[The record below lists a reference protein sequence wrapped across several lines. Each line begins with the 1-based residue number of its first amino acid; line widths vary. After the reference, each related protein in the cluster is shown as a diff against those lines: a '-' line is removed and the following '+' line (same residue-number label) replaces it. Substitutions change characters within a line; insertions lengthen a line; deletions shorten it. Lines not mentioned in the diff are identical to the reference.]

1 MSLYVAERA
10 PAPVEP
16 VPAVAPWLTVEYLL
30 WGALLLLGFLWRAIG
45 LTAVPLNPEESAA
58 AFAAWNSAASAGV
71 SGIDQPVSALLYGLQ
86 WLTFFLIGAG
96 DGAARLWPLIA
107 GSLMPLLAWGW
118 RDWLGRRGALIF
130 GLLLAVDPWLTA
142 LSRSGD
148 GAILAWLLGL
158 ALVTALHRFRRA
170 PANAAGGWRILALAS
185 AGLLPAAGPPAW
197 SVLLLAMLFVWLARQ
212 SYERPLTFERR
223 DGLVLLFWLG
233 LGATGLV
240 LRLEAIAAVSES
252 LNRWVAGFSG
262 EAHFPIGWPWL
273 RLLVDQ
279 PLLALFGGGVFVTG
293 AVQALLGRLDR
304 RFLFLW
310 PLLAAGAVLLL
321 LPGRSPQML
330 PALALPLMVAVALA
344 VEWLLERPSESATE
358 GGLSGRER
366 SIALAVQ
373 AVLLVVF
380 AIWVAIT
387 GECRSVTESAC
398 SGSHF
403 WVGPSIVALAAL
415 GWAILGYYYGFAV
428 AGRQAGLFYGAMLF
442 LMTVRSSGQLNHRH
456 DFMRPDGFWPAVAVE
471 DLRLLAHDVEELGA
485 QRRGD
490 RYEMPIQVVT
500 PLGPDPQIGW
510 YLRNQRR
517 LAWVPAPDTAGG
529 AGGVAPLIIAMTPA
543 TGDELLAPGYIGADY
558 KLRYEWLPSLLPVAP
573 AAENAIS
580 ATDDL
585 RWREWLRPVLLW
597 ILYREVSQPPATVA
611 VTLWA
616 ERLSD

>member
-1 MSLYVAERA
+1 
-10 PAPVEP
+10 
-16 VPAVAPWLTVEYLL
+16 
-30 WGALLLLGFLWRAIG
+30 
-45 LTAVPLNPEESAA
+45 
-58 AFAAWNSAASAGV
+58 
-71 SGIDQPVSALLYGLQ
+71 
-86 WLTFFLIGAG
+86 
-96 DGAARLWPLIA
+96 
-107 GSLMPLLAWGW
+107 MPLLAWGW
-118 RDWLGRRGALIF
+118 RDRLGRRGALVLA
-130 GLLLAVDPWLTA
+130 LLLAVDPWLTA

-158 ALVTALHRFRRA
+158 ALVTALHRLRQAPARA
-170 PANAAGGWRILALAS
+170 PGGWRILALAA

-197 SVLLLAMLFVWLARQ
+197 SVLLLAMLFAWLTRHRD
-212 SYERPLTFERR
+212 ERPLPFERR

-233 LGATGLV
+233 LGATGLA
-240 LRLEAIAAVSES
+240 LRPEAIAAVSES

-262 EAHFPIGWPWL
+262 AALFPLGWPWL

-279 PLLALFGGGVFVTG
+279 PLLAIFGGGVLVTTS
-293 AVQALLGRLDR
+293 VQALLGRPDR
-304 RFLFLW
+304 RFLLLW
-310 PLLAAGAVLLL
+310 LLFAAGVIFLL

-330 PALALPLMVAVALA
+330 PALALPLMAAVALT
-344 VEWLLERPSESATE
+344 VEWLLERPAVFAAE
-358 GGLSGRER
+358 GGLAGRER
-366 SIALAVQ
+366 IIALGVQ

-403 WVGPSIVALAAL
+403 WVGPSILVLAAL
-415 GWAILGYYYGFAV
+415 GWAILGYYYGFGA
-428 AGRQAGLFYGAMLF
+428 AGQQAGLFYGAMLF

-456 DFMRPDGFWPAVAVE
+456 DFMRPDGFWPAVAME
-471 DLRLLAHDVEELGA
+471 DLRLLAHDIEELGA

-490 RYEMPIQVVT
+490 RFEMPIQVVT

-517 LAWVPAPDTAGG
+517 LAWVRSPDTAGG
-529 AGGVAPLIIAMTPA
+529 VGGVAPLIIAMTPA
-543 TGDELLAPGYIGADY
+543 TGNELLAPGYIGADY
-558 KLRYEWLPSLLPVAP
+558 KLRYEWLPGLLPVAP
-573 AAENAIS
+573 AAEDGIG

-597 ILYREVSQPPATVA
+597 VLYREVSQPPATVA